1 MLFEKNAKLVMI
13 GDSVTD
19 CGRARPVGEGLFGAV
34 GTGYVGYVN
43 ALLDAAY
50 PERHIRVVNMGTSG
64 NTVLDLEARWQT
76 DVVDLKPDW
85 LSIMI
90 GINDVWR
97 QFDCPLQTEIHV
109 SPETYARTLEQ
120 LVRTTKPLVKGIV
133 LMTPYYLEP
142 NRQDAMR
149 ARMDEYGA
157 IARDIA
163 TREGTLFV
171 DTQAAFDAYF
181 REYHPNNV
189 AWDRVHPNHLGHMV
203 LARAFLGAVGYDW
216 APRQG

>member
-1 MLFEKNAKLVMI
+1 MLLEKNAKLVMI

-19 CGRARPVGEGLFGAV
+19 CGRAQPVGEGLFGAI

-43 ALLDAAY
+43 ALLDATY

-64 NTVLDLEARWQT
+64 HTVKDLDARWQK
-76 DVVDLKPDW
+76 DVVAQNPDW

-109 SPETYARTLEQ
+109 TLEVYRETLHR
-120 LVRTTKPLVKGIV
+120 LVRETKPLVKGLV
-133 LMTPYYLEP
+133 LMTPYYMEP
-142 NRQDAMR
+142 NRMDPMR

-157 IARDIA
+157 VVRQIA
-163 TREGTLFV
+163 EQEKTLLV
-171 DTQAAFDAYF
+171 DTQAVFDDF
-181 REYHPNNV
+181 FKSYHPNHV
-189 AWDRVHPNHLGHMV
+189 AWDRVHPNHVGHML
-203 LARAFLGAVGYDW
+203 LARAFLGVVGYQW
-216 APRQG
+216 